1 LTGRLYQY
9 LLHDNEIQERAAMHD
24 TVIRGGTIL
33 DGTGNDRF
41 VGDVAIDGDRIAQVG
56 GKAGP
61 AKRDINADGLL
72 VTPGWVDVH
81 THYDGQATWDSELA
95 PSSWHGVTTILF
107 GNCGVGF
114 APVRREHHASLIGLM
129 EAVEEIPG
137 ITLSEGLSWDWESF
151 PQYLDALARMP
162 RAIDVAA
169 QVPHHPLR
177 VYVMGERAINREK
190 ATADDI
196 GAMRSLTREALKA
209 GAFGFT
215 TSRTNSHKTPT
226 GEMVPGRFSE
236 VEELLG
242 IGSAFRGLSHGA
254 FGVNSD
260 FDIES
265 EELAWM
271 TRLSQDTGRPVWFLL
286 TDRPTDPVRWQ
297 RLMEGVRSARALGG
311 HVTAQVA
318 GRPVGVML
326 GVDTALN
333 PFSIRPSYQ
342 ELLKLPAK
350 ERLARLQDPAVRAT
364 ILNDR
369 PSDELVRR
377 LSQFRMQITTRWDR
391 MFVMGDPPDYEP
403 EASSS
408 IAAMAKR
415 SNHSPDEVAYDY
427 LAGGLDKFLFFPIVG
442 YNEDN
447 HDIIRTMLTSPE
459 TVLGLSDGGA
469 HCSSIS
475 DASLPSWMLAHWGR
489 DRKRGPGLPLELIVK
504 RQTSETADFF
514 GFGDRG
520 RLAVG
525 KKADVNVIDFERL
538 RLHVPEIR
546 YDLPAG
552 GRRLVQRVD
561 GYVATFVAGC
571 PVFEHGV
578 YTGATPGRLVR
589 AG

>member
-1 LTGRLYQY
+1 S
-9 LLHDNEIQERAAMHD
+9 APMHD
-24 TVIRGGTIL
+24 TVIRGGTIV
-33 DGTGNDRF
+33 DGTGKQAF
-41 VGDVAIDGDRIAQVG
+41 TGDIAIDGDRIAEVG

-61 AKRDINADGLL
+61 AKRDINADGML

-81 THYDGQATWDSELA
+81 THYDGQATWDKELA

-137 ITLSEGLSWDWESF
+137 ITLSEGLKWDWESF
-151 PQYLDALARMP
+151 PQYLDALERMP

-177 VYVMGERAINREK
+177 VYVMGERAINREN
-190 ATADDI
+190 ATAEDI
-196 GAMRSLTREALKA
+196 EAMRRMTREALEA

-226 GEMVPGRFSE
+226 GEMVPGRYSE
-236 VEELLG
+236 VQELLG
-242 IGSAFRGLSHGA
+242 IGSALKGLRHGA

-271 TRLSQDTGRPVWFLL
+271 TQLGQETGRPVWFLL

-297 RLMEGVRSARALGG
+297 RLMEGVRTARAQGAF
-311 HVTAQVA
+311 VTAQVA
-318 GRPVGVML
+318 GRPIGIML

-342 ELLKLPAK
+342 ELLKLPAA
-350 ERLARLQDPAVRAT
+350 ERLARLQDPTVRAA
-364 ILNDR
+364 ILADE

-377 LSQFRMQITTRWDR
+377 LTQFRTQITTRWDR

-415 SNHSPDEVAYDY
+415 SNHTPSEVAYDY

-459 TVLGLSDGGA
+459 TMLGLSDGGA

-475 DASLPSWMLAHWGR
+475 DASMPSWMLAHWAR
-489 DRKRGPGLPLELIVK
+489 DRKRGPGLPLEWLVK

-514 GFGDRG
+514 GFADRG
-520 RLAVG
+520 RLAPG
-525 KKADVNVIDFERL
+525 LKADVNVIDFERL

-561 GYVATFVAGC
+561 GYIATLVSGT
-571 PVFEHGV
+571 PVFEHGQ
-578 YTGATPGRLVR
+578 YTGATPGGLVR

>member
-1 LTGRLYQY
+1 
-9 LLHDNEIQERAAMHD
+9 MHD
-24 TVIRGGTIL
+24 LVIRGGTIV
-33 DGTGNDRF
+33 DGSGGPAF
-41 VGDVAIDGDRIAQVG
+41 AGDIAIDGARISGVG
-56 GKAGP
+56 DKAGP
-61 AKRDINADGLL
+61 GRRDIKADGML

-81 THYDGQATWDSELA
+81 THYDGQATWDKELA

-114 APVRREHHASLIGLM
+114 APVRREHRGALIELM

-137 ITLSEGLSWDWESF
+137 ITLSEGLTWEWEGF
-151 PQYLDALARMP
+151 PQYLDALERMP

-177 VYVMGERAINREK
+177 VYVMGERAINRER
-190 ATADDI
+190 ASVEDI
-196 GAMRSLTREALKA
+196 EAMRDLAREALVA

-226 GEMVPGRFSE
+226 GEMVPGRYSE

-242 IGSAFRGLSHGA
+242 IGSALKGLRHGA

-260 FDIES
+260 FDIEG

-271 TRLSQDTGRPVWFLL
+271 AKQSLQTGRPVWFLL

-297 RLMEGVRSARALGG
+297 RLMNGVRTARAQGAYL
-311 HVTAQVA
+311 TAQVA

-342 ELLKLPAK
+342 ELLKLPAPD
-350 ERLARLQDPAVRAT
+350 RLARLRDPAVRAG
-364 ILNDR
+364 ILNDE
-369 PSDELVRR
+369 PSAELVQR
-377 LSQFRMQITTRWDR
+377 LSQFRQQITTRWDR

-408 IAAMAKR
+408 VAVIAER
-415 SNHSPDEVAYDY
+415 SNRSPAEIAYDY
-427 LAGGLDKFLFFPIVG
+427 LAGGLDRFLFFPIVG

-447 HDIIRTMLTSPE
+447 HDIIRIMLTSPE
-459 TVLGLSDGGA
+459 TMLGLSDGGA

-475 DASLPSWMLAHWGR
+475 DASLPSWMLTHWGR
-489 DRKRGPGLPLELIVK
+489 DRRRGPGLPLELIVK
-504 RQTSETADFF
+504 RQTSETAGFF
-514 GFGDRG
+514 GFADRG
-520 RLAVG
+520 RLAPG
-525 KKADVNVIDFERL
+525 LKADINVIDFERL

-561 GYVATFVAGC
+561 GYVTTLVSGTA
-571 PVFEHGV
+571 VFENGN